1 MRINGSMFDPL
12 RPDRVSTPAGATQP
26 QANPQSQ
33 PPRPGDAGVP
43 PNGAGPAKSDSVQIS
58 SAGRSLAGRVEADER
73 TRLDPERV
81 AELRTKVLTGAY
93 NTLDV
98 VDQVARRMLS
108 RGDL

>member
-1 MRINGSMFDPL
+1 MRINGSNFDPI
-12 RPDRVSTPAGATQP
+12 RPERPTTA
-26 QANPQSQ
+26 ANPESGRSNGSSNVQ
-33 PPRPGDAGVP
+33 PSGRETAR
-43 PNGAGPAKSDSVQIS
+43 SDSVQIS
-58 SAGRSLAGRVEADER
+58 SAGRHLAASAE
-73 TRLDPERV
+73 LDPERT

>member
-12 RPDRVSTPAGATQP
+12 RPDRATPAV
-26 QANPQSQ
+26 NPVV
-33 PPRPGDAGVP
+33 PRPGEPG
-43 PNGAGPAKSDSVQIS
+43 GGTPAPANRSDTVQIS
-58 SAGRSLAGRVEADER
+58 DAGRSLAGKLEQD
-73 TRLDPERV
+73 TLDPERV

-98 VDQVARRMLS
+98 VDQVARRILS